1 MLQEVKSHFTAL
13 KQTVGSV
20 PVVFL
25 DGPAGTQVPD
35 RVIED
40 MVQYY
45 HQSNANTHGQF
56 ANAQETDEMMHQ
68 TRKDVASFLNASGP
82 DCISFGQN
90 MTTLSF
96 SLARAFSRIFKP
108 GDEVLITQLDHE
120 ANRGP
125 WLTLRDVGVKVR
137 EIKLLPSGILDYDDF
152 HAKLNDRTRLVC
164 VGGASNFTGTVNDLQ
179 QVRQAT
185 YQSGAWMLV
194 DAVHYAPHFLIDV
207 AALGCDFLL
216 CSAYKFYGP
225 HVGILYAK
233 DGLLSQLPTDRLRT
247 QDPVAPYRIET
258 GTLNHAAIAGVQG
271 AIRWMASWGD
281 GHPLREQLAYAFQRI
296 RAHERQLARKLYNGL
311 LHLPGITVIGP
322 DLDVEMRAPTL
333 SFFHHDLPAETVC
346 HRLGEKG
353 IFAWDG
359 HFYAIRAAETLGL
372 LERGGVT
379 RMGISMYTE
388 ESDIDRTLDVLAD
401 ICR

>member
-68 TRKDVASFLNASGP
+68 TRKDVASFLNASSP

-125 WLTLRDVGVKVR
+125 
-137 EIKLLPSGILDYDDF
+137 I
-152 HAKLNDRTRLVC
+152 
-164 VGGASNFTGTVNDLQ
+164 
-179 QVRQAT
+179 
-185 YQSGAWMLV
+185 
-194 DAVHYAPHFLIDV
+194 
-207 AALGCDFLL
+207 
-216 CSAYKFYGP
+216 
-225 HVGILYAK
+225 
-233 DGLLSQLPTDRLRT
+233 
-247 QDPVAPYRIET
+247 PV
-258 GTLNHAAIAGVQG
+258 
-271 AIRWMASWGD
+271 
-281 GHPLREQLAYAFQRI
+281 
-296 RAHERQLARKLYNGL
+296 
-311 LHLPGITVIGP
+311 
-322 DLDVEMRAPTL
+322 
-333 SFFHHDLPAETVC
+333 
-346 HRLGEKG
+346 
-353 IFAWDG
+353 
-359 HFYAIRAAETLGL
+359 
-372 LERGGVT
+372 
-379 RMGISMYTE
+379 
-388 ESDIDRTLDVLAD
+388 
-401 ICR
+401 